1 MFTESACCCSVAPVP
16 SVYMKND
23 LIIMSKY
30 DDLIFLY
37 PRKRKQEGEREGER
51 EGEKVKVKV
60 KERNC
65 PTPVRCI
72 FMSVNRHGH

>member
-1 MFTESACCCSVAPVP
+1 
-16 SVYMKND
+16 
-23 LIIMSKY
+23 MSKY
-30 DDLIFLY
+30 DDSIFLY
-37 PRKRKQEGEREGER
+37 PRKRNQEGEREGER

-65 PTPVRCI
+65 PTPVWCI

>member
-1 MFTESACCCSVAPVP
+1 
-16 SVYMKND
+16 
-23 LIIMSKY
+23 MSKY

-51 EGEKVKVKV
+51 EGEKVKVKD
-60 KERNC
+60 RNC
-65 PTPVRCI
+65 PTPVWCI